1 MLLDR
6 KMRFTITFA
15 HRILASTIGGPA
27 VSYPSVSNPAADLA
41 EDAHR
46 VSVILKAIGNPWRL
60 RVLCALAEGE
70 KCVGELEEILGI
82 NQSALS
88 QHLARLREVALVR
101 TRRDA
106 QKVMYRM
113 ESPRLLEILDAL
125 CTACGSDGILAQRKA
140 A

>member
-1 MLLDR
+1 MATHS
-6 KMRFTITFA
+6 KPSSI
-15 HRILASTIGGPA
+15 PA
-27 VSYPSVSNPAADLA
+27 IDLA

-60 RVLCALAEGE
+60 RILCSLAESE
-70 KCVGELEEILGI
+70 KCVSDLEAELGI

-106 QKVMYRM
+106 QRVMYRM

-125 CTACGSDGILAQRKA
+125 CTACGTEGILATGNKA

>member
-1 MLLDR
+1 MLNHPE
-6 KMRFTITFA
+6 M
-15 HRILASTIGGPA
+15 LA
-27 VSYPSVSNPAADLA
+27 NPALDLA

-60 RVLCALAEGE
+60 RILCALSEGE
-70 KCVGELEEILGI
+70 RCVGDLEAELGI

-106 QKVMYRM
+106 QRVMYRM

-125 CTACGSDGILAQRKA
+125 CTACGSEGILARKA